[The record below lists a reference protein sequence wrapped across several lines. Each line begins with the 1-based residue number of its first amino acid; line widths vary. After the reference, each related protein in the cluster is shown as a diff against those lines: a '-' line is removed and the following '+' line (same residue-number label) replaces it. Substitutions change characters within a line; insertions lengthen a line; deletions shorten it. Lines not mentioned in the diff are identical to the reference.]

1 MDSLEGIPESQKD
14 CTEAMHNGNFANC
27 VFPFVIAECARE
39 HGMRQIDMSGDRW
52 GPGMFH
58 YALYALLSP
67 PPRSR

>member
-39 HGMRQIDMSGDRW
+39 HGMR
-52 GPGMFH
+52 
-58 YALYALLSP
+58 
-67 PPRSR
+67 